1 MMEFLASIENSGFA
15 TWVREANTVLAYPT
29 VLAFHTFGMAFLV
42 GTNAAIDLRILGV
55 APRLPLAP
63 MERFFPVMWLGFWIN
78 ALSGVVLLSLTPI
91 TFLTTPVFY
100 IKLLAVM
107 LAVANIR
114 LLKRQVFGNPA
125 NLDTRP
131 VPMEGKILAG
141 TSLAFWTVAIL
152 AGRVTAYS
160 GFVQRQTALAVLI
173 VAVLVLLAG
182 SITPRVRS
190 LLGWSRYY
198 GKTFDDTRS
207 VSERKMPPWNPS

>member
-1 MMEFLASIENSGFA
+1 
-15 TWVREANTVLAYPT
+15 
-29 VLAFHTFGMAFLV
+29 
-42 GTNAAIDLRILGV
+42 
-55 APRLPLAP
+55 
-63 MERFFPVMWLGFWIN
+63 MERFFPVMWLGFWVN

-190 LLGWSRYY
+190 LLGWSKALRQ
-198 GKTFDDTRS
+198 D
-207 VSERKMPPWNPS
+207 V